1 MVLFGMLFVALL
13 YNIYIHVLN
22 LLGKVGTSLCKF
34 FPSSS
39 LSLLDIHKLLALL
52 FSINKCHTG

>member
-1 MVLFGMLFVALL
+1 MLFVASL

-22 LLGKVGTSLCKF
+22 LLGREGTSIWKF

-39 LSLLDIHKLLALL
+39 LSLLGIHELLALL
-52 FSINKCHTG
+52 FSINT